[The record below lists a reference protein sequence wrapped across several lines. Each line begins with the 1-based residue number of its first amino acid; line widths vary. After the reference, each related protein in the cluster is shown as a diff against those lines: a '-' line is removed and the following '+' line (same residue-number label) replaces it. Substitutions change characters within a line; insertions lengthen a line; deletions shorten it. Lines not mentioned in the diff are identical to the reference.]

1 MQRSSNIIK
10 TISVIVVLLS
20 YLLPIACVTS
30 TRSHH
35 RKTSEIRINND
46 FIIVTATAEDTLS
59 SLAAEYLNDPSKEW
73 LISEFNHIKTLTPGQ
88 ELIIP
93 LFAFNKGGLKLGGYQ
108 TVPVLSYYRLS
119 KDKPSKIAI
128 TQDDFKA
135 QMKYLKDNGYHVIT
149 LDQLL
154 GFLDYQEQIP
164 EKSVAITFDDGWIST
179 YDIAFPILKKYGFP
193 ATIFI
198 YTDFIGGGKAMS
210 WKQIKELSEAGFDI
224 QCQTKTHR
232 NLTVLKNKES
242 LKEYVDAL
250 ETEITYPKKL
260 IEKKLNKECNC
271 LAYPY
276 GETNNLVIAMLKKH
290 GYRAAFTV
298 DSKSNPFF
306 IDKYKISRSAIY
318 GKYDIEKFKNKLSVF
333 QDMELK

>member
-1 MQRSSNIIK
+1 MQRSANRRK
-10 TISVIVVLLS
+10 TISVIVFLLS
-20 YLLPIACVTS
+20 LLLLAACATS
-30 TRSHH
+30 IRSHH
-35 RKTSEIRINND
+35 KISEIRINDD
-46 FIIVTATAEDTLS
+46 FIIVTATAKDTLS

-73 LISEFNHIKTLTPGQ
+73 LISEFNHIKTLAPGQ

-93 LFAFNKGGLKLGGYQ
+93 LFPFKKGGLKLGGYQ

-119 KDKPSKIAI
+119 KNKPSKIAI

-135 QMKYLKDNGYHVIT
+135 QMKYLKENGYHVIT

-164 EKSVAITFDDGWIST
+164 EKSVAITFDDGWISV

-232 NLTVLKNKES
+232 DLTVLKEKEFF
-242 LKEYVDAL
+242 KEYFKSL
-250 ETEITYPKKL
+250 EMEISYPKKL
-260 IEKKLNKECNC
+260 IKKKLNKECKC

-276 GETNNLVIAMLKKH
+276 GITNNLVIAMLKKH

-298 DSKSNPFF
+298 DNRSNPFF
-306 IDKYKISRSAIY
+306 IDKYKINRSAIY
-318 GKYDIEKFKNKLSVF
+318 GEYDIEKFKNKLSVF
-333 QDMELK
+333 QNMELK

>member
-1 MQRSSNIIK
+1 MQRSANRRK
-10 TISVIVVLLS
+10 TISVIVFLLS
-20 YLLPIACVTS
+20 LLLLAACATS
-30 TRSHH
+30 IRSHH
-35 RKTSEIRINND
+35 KISEIRINDD
-46 FIIVTATAEDTLS
+46 FIIVTATAKDTLS

-73 LISEFNHIKTLTPGQ
+73 LISEFNHIKTLAPGQ

-93 LFAFNKGGLKLGGYQ
+93 LFPFKKGGLKLGGYQ

-119 KDKPSKIAI
+119 KNKPSKIAI

-135 QMKYLKDNGYHVIT
+135 QMKYLKENGYHVIT

-164 EKSVAITFDDGWIST
+164 EKSVAITFDDGWISV
-179 YDIAFPILKKYGFP
+179 YDIAFPILKKYCFP

-232 NLTVLKNKES
+232 DLTVLKEKES
-242 LKEYVDAL
+242 FKEYFKSL
-250 ETEITYPKKL
+250 EMEISYPKKL
-260 IEKKLNKECNC
+260 IKKKLNKECKC

-276 GETNNLVIAMLKKH
+276 GITNNLVIAMLKKH

-298 DSKSNPFF
+298 DNRSNPFF
-306 IDKYKISRSAIY
+306 IDKYKINRSAIY
-318 GKYDIEKFKNKLSVF
+318 GEYDIEKFKNKLSVF
-333 QDMELK
+333 QNMELK

>member
-1 MQRSSNIIK
+1 MQQSSNTRK
-10 TISVIVVLLS
+10 PISGTVFLLS
-20 YLLPIACVTS
+20 FLLLAACITS
-30 TRSHH
+30 ARSHQ
-35 RKTSEIRINND
+35 KISEIRLNND
-46 FIIVTATAEDTLS
+46 FIIVTATVKDTFS
-59 SLAAEYLNDPSKEW
+59 SLAAEYLNDPSKGW
-73 LISEFNHIKTLTPGQ
+73 LIAEFNHIKSLTAGQ

-93 LFAFNKGGLKLGGYQ
+93 LFSFNKGGLKTGGYQ

-119 KDKPSKIAI
+119 KNKPSKIAI

-164 EKSVAITFDDGWIST
+164 EKSVVITFDDGWISV
-179 YDIAFPILKKYGFP
+179 YDIAFPILKEYGFP

-198 YTDFIGGGKAMS
+198 YTDFVGGGKAMS
-210 WKQIKELSEAGFDI
+210 WKHIKELSEAGFDI

-242 LKEYVDAL
+242 FKQYFNSL
-250 ETEITYPKKL
+250 EMEISYPKKL

-298 DSKSNPFF
+298 DNQSNPFF

-333 QDMELK
+333 QHMELK

>member
-1 MQRSSNIIK
+1 MQQFANRRK
-10 TISVIVVLLS
+10 PISGIVFLLS
-20 YLLPIACVTS
+20 LLLLAACVTS

-35 RKTSEIRINND
+35 KISEIRINDD
-46 FIIVTATAEDTLS
+46 FIIVTATANDTLS

-73 LISEFNHIKTLTPGQ
+73 QISEFNHIKTLTPGQ

-93 LFAFNKGGLKLGGYQ
+93 LFSFNKGGLKPGGYQ

-119 KDKPSKIAI
+119 KNKPSKIAI

-164 EKSVAITFDDGWIST
+164 EKSVAITFDDGWISV

-198 YTDFIGGGKAMS
+198 YTDFVGGGKAMS
-210 WKQIKELSEAGFDI
+210 WKHIKELSEAGFDI

-232 NLTVLKNKES
+232 NLTVLKNNES
-242 LKEYVDAL
+242 FKEYFDSL
-250 ETEITYPKKL
+250 EMEISYPKKL
-260 IEKKLNKECNC
+260 IEKKLDKECNC

-276 GETNNLVIAMLKKH
+276 GKTNNLVIAMLKKH

-298 DSKSNPFF
+298 DNQSNPFF
-306 IDKYKISRSAIY
+306 IDKYKINRSVIY

-333 QDMELK
+333 QHMELK

>member
-1 MQRSSNIIK
+1 MPKPVNRRK
-10 TISVIVVLLS
+10 TVFGIFFLL
-20 YLLPIACVTS
+20 YLSLLAACATV

-35 RKTSEIRINND
+35 KMSEIRINDD
-46 FIIVTATAEDTLS
+46 FIIVTATAKDTLS

-93 LFAFNKGGLKLGGYQ
+93 LFPFKKGGLKLGGYQ

-119 KDKPSKIAI
+119 KNKPSKIAI

-135 QMKYLKDNGYHVIT
+135 QMKYLKENGYHVIT

-164 EKSVAITFDDGWIST
+164 EKSVAITFDDGWISV

-198 YTDFIGGGKAMS
+198 YTDFIGGGKAIS

-224 QCQTKTHR
+224 QCKTKTHR
-232 NLTVLKNKES
+232 NLTVLKTKES
-242 LKEYVDAL
+242 FKEYFKSL
-250 ETEITYPKKL
+250 EMEISYPKKL
-260 IEKKLNKECNC
+260 IKKKLNKECKC

-276 GETNNLVIAMLKKH
+276 GITNNLVIAMLKKH

-298 DSKSNPFF
+298 GNRSNPFF

-333 QDMELK
+333 QNMELK

>member
-1 MQRSSNIIK
+1 MQRSANRMK
-10 TISVIVVLLS
+10 TISGLVFLLS
-20 YLLPIACVTS
+20 LLLLAACATS
-30 TRSHH
+30 IRSQH
-35 RKTSEIRINND
+35 KISEIRINDD
-46 FIIVTATAEDTLS
+46 FIIVTATAKDTLS
-59 SLAAEYLNDPSKEW
+59 SLAAEYLNDPSKGW
-73 LISEFNHIKTLTPGQ
+73 LIAEFNHIKNLTPGQ
-88 ELIIP
+88 ELCIP
-93 LFAFNKGGLKLGGYQ
+93 LFPFNKGGLKSGGFQ
-108 TVPVLSYYRLS
+108 TVPVLAYYSFS
-119 KDKPSKIAI
+119 KNKPSKIAI

-135 QMKYLKDNGYHVIT
+135 QMKYLKENGYHVIT

-164 EKSVAITFDDGWIST
+164 EKSVAITFDDGWISV
-179 YDIAFPILKKYGFP
+179 YDIAFPILKEYGFP

-232 NLTVLKNKES
+232 NLTVLKKKGSFKKYFNS
-242 LKEYVDAL
+242 LEM
-250 ETEITYPKKL
+250 EISYPKKL
-260 IEKKLNKECNC
+260 IKKKLNKECKC

-276 GETNNLVIAMLKKH
+276 GLTNNLVIAMLKKH

-298 DSKSNPFF
+298 DNKSNPFF
-306 IDKYKISRSAIY
+306 IDKYKINRSAIY

-333 QDMELK
+333 QNMELK

>member
-1 MQRSSNIIK
+1 MQRSANRRK
-10 TISVIVVLLS
+10 TISVIVFLLS
-20 YLLPIACVTS
+20 LLLLAACATS
-30 TRSHH
+30 IRSHH
-35 RKTSEIRINND
+35 KISEIRINDD
-46 FIIVTATAEDTLS
+46 FIIVTAAAKDTLS

-73 LISEFNHIKTLTPGQ
+73 LISEFNHIKTLAPGQ

-93 LFAFNKGGLKLGGYQ
+93 LFPFKKGGLKLGGYQ

-119 KDKPSKIAI
+119 KNKPSKIAI

-135 QMKYLKDNGYHVIT
+135 QMKYLKENGYHVIT

-164 EKSVAITFDDGWIST
+164 EKSVAITFDDGWISV

-232 NLTVLKNKES
+232 DLTVLKEKES
-242 LKEYVDAL
+242 FKEYFKSL
-250 ETEITYPKKL
+250 EMEISYPKKL
-260 IEKKLNKECNC
+260 IKKKLNKECKC

-276 GETNNLVIAMLKKH
+276 GITNNLVIAMLKKH

-298 DSKSNPFF
+298 DNRSNPFF
-306 IDKYKISRSAIY
+306 IDKYKINRSAIY
-318 GKYDIEKFKNKLSVF
+318 GEYDIEKFKNKLSVF
-333 QDMELK
+333 QNMELK

>member
-1 MQRSSNIIK
+1 MQRSVNRRK
-10 TISVIVVLLS
+10 TISGTVFLLS
-20 YLLPIACVTS
+20 LLLLAACITS
-30 TRSHH
+30 ARSHH
-35 RKTSEIRINND
+35 KISEIGLNDD
-46 FIIVTATAEDTLS
+46 FIIVTATVKDTFF
-59 SLAAEYLNDPSKEW
+59 SLAAEYLNDPSKGW
-73 LISEFNHIKTLTPGQ
+73 LIAEFNHIKTLTPGQ

-93 LFAFNKGGLKLGGYQ
+93 LFSFNKGGLKSGGYQ

-119 KDKPSKIAI
+119 KNKPSKTAI

-149 LDQLL
+149 LNQLL
-154 GFLDYQEQIP
+154 GFLDYREQIP
-164 EKSVAITFDDGWIST
+164 EKSVAITFDDGWISI
-179 YDIAFPILKKYGFP
+179 YDIAFPILKEYGFP

-198 YTDFIGGGKAMS
+198 YTDFVGGGKAMS
-210 WKQIKELSEAGFDI
+210 WKHIKELSQAGFDI

-242 LKEYVDAL
+242 FKQYFNSL
-250 ETEITYPKKL
+250 EMEISYPKKL
-260 IEKKLNKECNC
+260 IETKLNKECNC

-276 GETNNLVIAMLKKH
+276 GKTNNLVIAMLKKH

-298 DSKSNPFF
+298 DNKSNPFF
-306 IDKYKISRSAIY
+306 IDKYKIGRSAIY

-333 QDMELK
+333 QHMELK

>member
-1 MQRSSNIIK
+1 MQRSANTRK
-10 TISVIVVLLS
+10 TISGIVFLLFLLLFAACITSARS
-20 YLLPIACVTS
+20 YHKI
-30 TRSHH
+30 
-35 RKTSEIRINND
+35 SEIRVNDD
-46 FIIVTATAEDTLS
+46 FIIVTVTTKDTFS
-59 SLAAEYLNDPSKEW
+59 SLAAEYLNDPSKGW
-73 LISEFNHIKTLTPGQ
+73 LIAEFNHIKTLTAGQ

-93 LFAFNKGGLKLGGYQ
+93 LFSFNKGGLKIGGYQ

-119 KDKPSKIAI
+119 KNKPSKIAI

-164 EKSVAITFDDGWIST
+164 EKSVAITFDDGWISV
-179 YDIAFPILKKYGFP
+179 YDIALPILKEYGFP

-198 YTDFIGGGKAMS
+198 YTDFVGGGKAMS
-210 WKQIKELSEAGFDI
+210 WNHIKELSQAGFDI

-232 NLTVLKNKES
+232 NLAVLKNKES
-242 LKEYVDAL
+242 FREYFDSL
-250 ETEITYPKKL
+250 EMEISYPKKL
-260 IEKKLNKECNC
+260 IETKLNKECNC

-276 GETNNLVIAMLKKH
+276 GKTNNLVIAMLKKH

-298 DSKSNPFF
+298 DNKSNPFF
-306 IDKYKISRSAIY
+306 IDKYKISRSPIY

>member
-1 MQRSSNIIK
+1 MQRSAKTRK
-10 TISVIVVLLS
+10 TISGTVFLLS
-20 YLLPIACVTS
+20 LLLLAACITS
-30 TRSHH
+30 ARSHH
-35 RKTSEIRINND
+35 KISEIRVNDD

-93 LFAFNKGGLKLGGYQ
+93 LFSFNKGGLKLGGYQ
-108 TVPVLSYYRLS
+108 TVPILSYYRLS
-119 KDKPSKIAI
+119 KNKPSKIAI

-164 EKSVAITFDDGWIST
+164 EKSVAITFDDGWVSI
-179 YDIAFPILKKYGFP
+179 YDIAFPILKEYGFP

-224 QCQTKTHR
+224 QCQTKSHR
-232 NLTVLKNKES
+232 DLAVLKKKES
-242 LKEYVDAL
+242 FKEYFNSI
-250 ETEITYPKKL
+250 EMEISYPKKL
-260 IEKKLNKECNC
+260 IKKKLNKECNC

-276 GETNNLVIAMLKKH
+276 GKTNNLVIAMLKKH

-298 DSKSNPFF
+298 DNKSNPFF
-306 IDKYKISRSAIY
+306 IDKYNINRSAIY

-333 QDMELK
+333 QNMELK

>member
-1 MQRSSNIIK
+1 MQRSANTRK
-10 TISVIVVLLS
+10 PYFGIVFLLC
-20 YLLPIACVTS
+20 LLLLAACVTR

-35 RKTSEIRINND
+35 KISEVPMNKD

-59 SLAAEYLNDPSKEW
+59 SLAAEYLNDPSKAW
-73 LISEFNHIKTLTPGQ
+73 FISEFNHIKTLAPGQ
-88 ELIIP
+88 KLIIP
-93 LFAFNKGGLKLGGYQ
+93 LFSFNKAGLKPGGYQ

-119 KDKPSKIAI
+119 KNKPSKIAI
-128 TQDDFKA
+128 TRDDFKA

-164 EKSVAITFDDGWIST
+164 EKSVAITFDDGWISI
-179 YDIAFPILKKYGFP
+179 YDIAFPILKEYGFP

-210 WKQIKELSEAGFDI
+210 WKHIKELSEAGFDI

-242 LKEYVDAL
+242 FKEYFDSL
-250 ETEITYPKKL
+250 EMEISYPKKL

-290 GYRAAFTV
+290 GFRAAFTV
-298 DSKSNPFF
+298 ANQSNPFF
-306 IDKYKISRSAIY
+306 VDKYKISRSAIY

-333 QDMELK
+333 QHMKLK

>member
-1 MQRSSNIIK
+1 MQRSANRRK
-10 TISVIVVLLS
+10 TISVIVFLLS
-20 YLLPIACVTS
+20 LLLLAACATS
-30 TRSHH
+30 IRSHH
-35 RKTSEIRINND
+35 KISEIRINDD
-46 FIIVTATAEDTLS
+46 FIIVTATAKDTLS

-73 LISEFNHIKTLTPGQ
+73 LISEFNHIKTLAPGQ

-93 LFAFNKGGLKLGGYQ
+93 LFPFKKGGLKLGGYQ

-119 KDKPSKIAI
+119 KNKPSKIAI

-135 QMKYLKDNGYHVIT
+135 QMKYLKENGYHVIT

-164 EKSVAITFDDGWIST
+164 EKSVAITFDDGWISV

-232 NLTVLKNKES
+232 DLTVLKEKES
-242 LKEYVDAL
+242 FKEYFKSL
-250 ETEITYPKKL
+250 EMEISYPKKL
-260 IEKKLNKECNC
+260 IKKKLNKECKC

-276 GETNNLVIAMLKKH
+276 GITNNLVIAMLKKH

-298 DSKSNPFF
+298 DNRSNPFF
-306 IDKYKISRSAIY
+306 IDKYKINRSAIY
-318 GKYDIEKFKNKLSVF
+318 GEYDIEKFKNKLSVF
-333 QDMELK
+333 QNMELK